1 MFGSEIKSAEILCV
15 GTELLLGDIINT
27 NAAFMSQRLAELG
40 IPVYRQTVVGDNPDR
55 LRAALE
61 AAFLHADTVFMSGGL
76 GPTCDDLTKETVADF
91 FGLPMYLDEHTLE
104 KIRRYFADT
113 GRVMPENNKKQAMI
127 PEGAVI
133 FENDWGT
140 APAMAVEDKK
150 SGRTAILLP
159 GVPIEMKTLWQ
170 ERVHPYLCHRSG
182 AVIVSHNVHII
193 GMGES
198 TVEEHLR
205 RMMQEWDN
213 PTVAPY
219 CKEGEVRVRV
229 SARAATHEEADRLS
243 LAAIEDIKATE
254 VGGYIY
260 GIDVGS
266 IEAALVAELRRCGC
280 SIAAAESC
288 TGGLVARRLTD
299 IPGCSEV
306 FAGGCVTYCDDAKM
320 KLLGVSAETLER
332 HTAVSEQ
339 TAAEMAAG
347 VRAVLGTDMG
357 LATTGFAGPGGGT
370 DSDPVGTVYIAVAD
384 ANGVQTRRLSMSPL
398 RSREYI
404 RYSAATQVMGMALKK
419 LADAAK

>member
-1 MFGSEIKSAEILCV
+1 MFGSEIKRAEIICV
-15 GTELLLGDIINT
+15 GTELLLGDIVNT

-40 IPVYRQTVVGDNPDR
+40 IPVYRQTVVGDNPER
-55 LRAALE
+55 LRAALD
-61 AAFLHADTVFMSGGL
+61 AAFENSDTVFMSGGL
-76 GPTCDDLTKETVADF
+76 GPTCDDLTKETVAEF
-91 FGLPMYLDEHTLE
+91 FDLPMYLDEHTLE

-127 PEGAVI
+127 PTGAVI

-140 APAMAVEDKK
+140 APAMALEDEKR
-150 SGRTAILLP
+150 GRTAILLP
-159 GVPIEMKTLWQ
+159 GVPIEMKNLWR

-182 AVIVSHNVHII
+182 SAIVSHNVHII

-198 TVEEHLR
+198 TVEEQLR
-205 RMMQEWDN
+205 EMMSKWKN

-229 SARAATHEEADRLS
+229 SARASTSAEADRLCLS
-243 LAAIEDIKATE
+243 AVEDIKSTE
-254 VGGYIY
+254 VGKYIY

-266 IEAALVAELRRCGC
+266 IEAALINELRRRDLTV
-280 SIAAAESC
+280 SAAESC

-299 IPGCSEV
+299 IPGCSDV

-320 KLLGVSAETLER
+320 KLLGVSAQTLER
-332 HTAVSEQ
+332 YTAVSEQ
-339 TAAEMAAG
+339 TAAEMATG
-347 VRAVLGTDMG
+347 VRRALGTDIG

-370 DSDPVGTVYIAVAD
+370 DRDPVGTVYIAVAD
-384 ANGVQTRRLSMSPL
+384 ADSVRTRRLSMSPL

-404 RYSAATQVMGMALKK
+404 RYSAATQVMGMALEKTCEK
-419 LADAAK
+419 PQ